1 MPANKFADKTAMVF
15 IRPEHTQLKASSQGA
30 AMTGRLTD
38 RIFFGTDTNYHLMLD
53 NGETFIVRSQNTI
66 HSNFNPAIGD
76 RLGIFLEEDALQI
89 LED

>member
-1 MPANKFADKTAMVF
+1 
-15 IRPEHTQLKASSQGA
+15 
-30 AMTGRLTD
+30 
-38 RIFFGTDTNYHLMLD
+38 MLD